1 MGTRLLH
8 VASAKHNL
16 LLGLAAGHVRVFG
29 WSIDAGDWVQRGQGI
44 EGKPGDKSGSAAA
57 ISSDGNML
65 VIGELLNRNNGVNAG
80 TMRIFA
86 WKGTSDWT
94 QIREDLDGEAVGDL
108 SGITVAMSSDGS
120 IILVG
125 LPLYDRNN
133 RMDAG
138 LVRIYNLFE

>member
-1 MGTRLLH
+1 MGTCLLQ
-8 VASAKHNL
+8 
-16 LLGLAAGHVRVFG
+16 AGHVRVFG
-29 WSIDAGDWVQRGQGI
+29 WSIDVGNWVQHGQGI

-65 VIGELLNRNNGVNAG
+65 VIGDLLNRNNGVNAG
-80 TMRIFA
+80 TTRIFA
-86 WKGTSDWT
+86 WKGSDWT
-94 QIREDLDGEAVGDL
+94 QIGEDLDDGAAVGNL
-108 SGITVAMSSDGS
+108 SDITVAMSSDGS

-138 LVRIYNLFE
+138 LVRIYNLFQ